1 MDKQEV
7 IKNLSAIYYTLN
19 EVEVKGVQN
28 VIHVTNIFGALKNII
43 SELSI
48 EEQEELNE

>member
-19 EVEVKGVQN
+19 EVEIKGVQN
-28 VIHVTNIFGALKNII
+28 VMHVTNIFGALKNICLLYT
-43 SELSI
+43 SPSPRDRG
-48 EEQEELNE
+48 